1 MPYGINS
8 RRIVIVL
15 SSFFL
20 ALAIPSFVYSREV
33 PVTVHRLTVF
43 HSRSC
48 HRCIE
53 VKNELMPRIE
63 RIFKDAIKVEYL
75 DIADIEN
82 YRLLLSLREKYRAN
96 FNIVLPVFYS
106 SGHFLNG
113 DEAVKTKI
121 ERFIKESVSGALTEK
136 QSLAPV
142 DLVARFKTI
151 KFFVVMGI
159 GLIDGINPCA
169 FTVIVFFISFLALQG
184 YRKKELSIIGLAFI
198 FAVFITYILIGLGL
212 FGFLYRLQAFWLI
225 AKIIN
230 FSIGAFSIIL
240 GIFALYDFFRFKKT
254 GQTEGLLLQ
263 LPQPIKNQIHSI
275 IGLHYRDTKTRQAGP
290 LKRNIVRLLLSAL
303 ITGFLVSI
311 LEAVCTGQTYLPT
324 IVFILKTS
332 HQLKAL
338 AYLLLYNFMFV
349 VPLLII
355 FLFALSGVTS
365 EQFSKFLKER
375 LLVIKLLMAVVFLGL
390 GIFLIWRL

>member
-1 MPYGINS
+1 
-8 RRIVIVL
+8 
-15 SSFFL
+15 
-20 ALAIPSFVYSREV
+20 
-33 PVTVHRLTVF
+33 
-43 HSRSC
+43 
-48 HRCIE
+48 
-53 VKNELMPRIE
+53 VKNELMPQIE
-63 RIFKDAIKVEYL
+63 RAFKGAIKVEYL

-82 YRLLLSLREKYRAN
+82 YRLLLSLREKYHAG

-106 SGHFLNG
+106 SGRFLNG
-113 DEAVKTKI
+113 DEAVKPKV
-121 ERFIKESVSGALTEK
+121 ERFIRDSISGTLTEK

-142 DLVARFKTI
+142 DLAARFKTI
-151 KFFVVMGI
+151 KFFVVMGV

-184 YRKKELSIIGLAFI
+184 YRRRELSIIGLAFI
-198 FAVFITYILIGLGL
+198 SAVFITYILIGLGL
-212 FGFLYRLQAFWLI
+212 FSFLYSLQAFWLI

-230 FSIGAFSIIL
+230 FSIGIFSIIL

-290 LKRNIVRLLLSAL
+290 VKRNIARLLLSAL

-355 FLFALSGVTS
+355 FLFALLGVTS

-390 GIFLIWRL
+390 GVFLIWRL